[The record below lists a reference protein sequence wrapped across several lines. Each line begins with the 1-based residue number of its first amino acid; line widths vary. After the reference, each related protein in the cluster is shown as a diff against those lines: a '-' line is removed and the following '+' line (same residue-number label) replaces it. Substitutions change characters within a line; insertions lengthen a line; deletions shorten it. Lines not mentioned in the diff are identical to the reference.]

1 MNIRIG
7 VVASNEENCDSCDSC
22 IGFGTSVSG
31 CENDVRNTTCGSMA
45 FCNYMNNKNTAAF
58 GYILVQ

>member
-31 CENDVRNTTCGSMA
+31 CENDVRSTTCGIMA
-45 FCNYMNNKNTAAF
+45 ACRQMNNNNTAAF